1 MKQRLI
7 FLFLFSW
14 WISMQVF
21 SQVLPLRNYSTEN
34 GLASSQVNTIIQDSS
49 GYIWFGCTG
58 GVSRFN
64 GQHFDTYRE
73 TNGLPHE
80 SCLQLFEDNT
90 GRVWAVTLRGM
101 AWFDEQNGLF
111 NPSGPSGEVTRA
123 CADGNKIYA
132 IFKGKGLIRG
142 SINGNWTASFPN
154 LPGDLTGICV
164 INGKLYASSDRQGL
178 FCLGQK
184 PEQVFP
190 LKGISGMR
198 RTTGGEIL
206 FWTRSQ
212 VWLFVPEK
220 KNAVPLISKLPQGQ
234 QIHSALLVPD
244 GSLWIGTNLGL
255 FRFQGDIPKFYNEQN
270 GLPGIPV
277 WVTFMDR
284 DGEIWFGTNHGTAKL
299 SSSDIVVYD
308 THAGMFAN
316 SIVCF
321 YVDPVNGKVW
331 IGSTGGLYTVSES
344 GKLHHFAIPYFQQYA
359 AWAILRTKGNGY
371 WIGTEGG
378 GLVQMKGKKL
388 HIIRKTDGLAGD
400 NVTDIAPGGNDTL
413 YISCKEGFSVL
424 KHGKIHTYTL
434 SNGLPISYIRCLLP
448 LANGHV
454 LLATLGSGVIEFDGK
469 EFHQVTPKDNRLE
482 AVYDMVM
489 FQNKLWLATN
499 YGVVSFDGE
508 TVHVFSTESG
518 LPNFSTTV
526 LLPVS
531 NHEMWVGTDGG
542 AALFDTRKQRV
553 SRILT
558 IDEGLPGNEFTT
570 HNALVKDQ
578 QGNIWFGLFGGAAR
592 IHSGAIH
599 QWNQLTRPGI
609 VLKKVQYRINGK
621 DFNLRYP
628 TKKSI
633 CIPYGAR
640 ALTFFFDVIWFRNE
654 HSIHIEHK
662 LEGIDDTWV
671 PILNKQQIQ
680 ARYTN
685 VPAGNFPFKVRVSAF
700 AGSGQSFE
708 KTLLNII
715 IPTPIWQ
722 KPAFWGLI
730 FLLIAGLTWLIVWGR
745 IRYLKKETEKLN
757 RIVREKTTQIEEANR
772 TLAEKNIQL
781 QIMAETDFLTGLY
794 NRRYFMRELKRSL
807 GLLNRGQTGE
817 MLSLILLDIDHF
829 KNINDTFGHDAG
841 DLLLVHLSKL
851 LRKGCRDTDL
861 IARFGG
867 EEFIILLPGT
877 EGEGAAIL
885 ADKIRKLIADS
896 PMQLQNNKLV
906 TVTISCGVSWVK
918 TPVRLMESTANLLI
932 KKADINLYKAKNQ
945 GRNCV
950 VPNPDSFPEEQYST
964 NLL

>member
-1 MKQRLI
+1 MKQGLI
-7 FLFLFSW
+7 LLFIFSW
-14 WISMQVF
+14 CFSTQLF
-21 SQVLPLRNYSTEN
+21 SQVLPLRNYSTET
-34 GLASSQVNTIIQDSS
+34 GLASSQVNTIMQDKS

-80 SCLQLFEDNT
+80 SCLQLFEDRT

-101 AWFDEQNGLF
+101 AWFDKQNGVF
-111 NPSGPSGEVTRA
+111 NPSGPKGEITRA
-123 CADGNKIYA
+123 CADGSNIYA

-142 SINGNWTASFPN
+142 NINENWAAPFPT
-154 LPGDLTGICV
+154 LAGDLTGICTIDGV
-164 INGKLYASSDRQGL
+164 LYVSSEHQGL
-178 FCLGQK
+178 LSPGQK

-190 LKGISGMR
+190 MKGISGMR
-198 RTTGGEIL
+198 RTHGGKIL
-206 FWTRSQ
+206 FWTRSR
-212 VWLFVPEK
+212 VWLFLPAK
-220 KNAVPLISKLPQGQ
+220 KKAMPLIPKLPSGQ
-234 QIHSALLVPD
+234 QIHSALLAPD

-255 FRFQGDIPKFYNEQN
+255 FRFRDNTPKFYNEQN

-277 WVTFMDR
+277 WATFMDR
-284 DGEIWFGTNHGTAKL
+284 DGEIWFGTNHGAAKL

-344 GKLHHFAIPYFQQYA
+344 GKLHRLPIPYFQQYA
-359 AWAILRTKGNGY
+359 AWAIIRAENGGY

-378 GLVQMKGKKL
+378 GLVRMKGRKL
-388 HIIRKTDGLAGD
+388 HIIRKADGLAGD
-400 NVTDIAPGGNDTL
+400 NVTDIASGKNDTL
-413 YISCKEGFSVL
+413 YVSCKEGFSVL
-424 KHGKIHTYTL
+424 KQSKINTYTL

-448 LANGHV
+448 LSNSHV
-454 LLATLGSGVIEFDGK
+454 LLATLGSGVIEFDGR
-469 EFHQVTPKDNRLE
+469 EFHQVTPKDKQLE
-482 AVYDMVM
+482 AIYDMVM

-499 YGVVSFDGE
+499 YGIASFDGE
-508 TVHVFSTESG
+508 TVHLFSTESG

-570 HNALVKDQ
+570 HNALVKDK

-592 IHSGAIH
+592 IHSGAVP
-599 QWNQLTRPGI
+599 QWNRLSRPGI
-609 VLKKVQYRINGK
+609 VLKKVQYRINGR

-628 TKKSI
+628 AKKHI
-633 CIPYGAR
+633 RIPYGVR
-640 ALTFFFDVIWFRNE
+640 TLTFFFDVIWFRNE

-662 LEGIDDTWV
+662 LGGVDDTWV
-671 PILNKQQIQ
+671 PILNKRQIQ

-685 VPAGNFPFKVRVSAF
+685 VPAGTFPFKVRVSAF
-700 AGSGQSFE
+700 AGSGRSFK
-708 KTLLNII
+708 KTLITLI
-715 IPTPIWQ
+715 IPAPVWQ
-722 KPAFWGLI
+722 KPVFWILL
-730 FLLIAGLTWLIVWGR
+730 FLVIAGLVWLIVWWR

-757 RIVREKTTQIEEANR
+757 RIVREKTMQVEEANR

-781 QIMAETDFLTGLY
+781 QVMAETDFLTGLY
-794 NRRYFMRELKRSL
+794 NRRYFMKELKRSL
-807 GLLNRGQTGE
+807 GLLNRGQAGE
-817 MLSLILLDIDHF
+817 VLSLILLDIDHF
-829 KNINDTFGHDAG
+829 KDVNDTFGHDAG
-841 DLLLVHLSKL
+841 DLLLVHLSGL
-851 LRKGCRDTDL
+851 LRQGCRDTDL

-877 EGEGAAIL
+877 GGKGAITL
-885 ADKIRKLIADS
+885 ADKIRSLIADS
-896 PMQLQNNKLV
+896 PMRLQSNEQV
-906 TVTISCGVSWVK
+906 SATISCGISWVE
-918 TPVRLMESTANLLI
+918 TPVNLTDGTANLLI
-932 KKADINLYKAKNQ
+932 KKADINLYKAKNR

-950 VPNPDSFPEEQYST
+950 VPNPDSFSEE
-964 NLL
+964 